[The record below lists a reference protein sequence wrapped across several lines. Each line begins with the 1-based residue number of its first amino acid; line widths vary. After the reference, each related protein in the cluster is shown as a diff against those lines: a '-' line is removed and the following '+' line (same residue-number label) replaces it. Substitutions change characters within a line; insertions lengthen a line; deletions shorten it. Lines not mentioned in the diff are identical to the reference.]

1 MGSSSLQARVLVAS
15 GEEMLARSLE
25 TILGPAGLTV
35 MQAFTGQNVLELAQ
49 HDAPDAFIL
58 DLQSPDIA
66 GLGLC
71 RALRADPHV
80 TAATPIIVITAS
92 AATRQLRLDALRAG
106 ASDLRSGTLDAE
118 EFVLDLSARLAAKFD
133 VDDARRGG
141 LTDVRTG
148 VYNAQGLERRAH
160 EVAAAAARHHAVF
173 GCAAFVPDT
182 RPGNSPDFPELGDLL
197 GRAFH
202 SESRTS
208 DAPARVAPTEFVVLA
223 PETDAAGTARLAAR
237 LARAVE
243 GAVNTNGGLPIR
255 LRAAHYALA
264 EPPTAALDP
273 LMPIQRARTALGTI
287 SAP

>member
-1 MGSSSLQARVLVAS
+1 MGSSHPQARVLVAS

-25 TILGPAGLTV
+25 TILAPAGFSV
-35 MQAFTGQNVLELAQ
+35 VQAFTGQNVLNMAQ

-71 RALRADPHV
+71 RALRTDPHV
-80 TAATPIIVITAS
+80 TVATPIIVITAS

-118 EFVLDLSARLAAKFD
+118 EFLLDLTARLGAKFD
-133 VDDARRGG
+133 VDEARRGG
-141 LTDVRTG
+141 LTDARTG
-148 VYNAQGLERRAH
+148 VYNAQGLARRAH
-160 EVAAAAARHHAVF
+160 EVAAAAARYHAVF
-173 GCAAFVPDT
+173 GCAAFAPDT
-182 RPGNSPDFPELGDLL
+182 RGASPDFPELGDLL

-202 SESRTS
+202 SEARTS

-223 PETDAAGTARLAAR
+223 PETGAAGTARLAER

-243 GAVNTNGGLPIR
+243 RAVNTNGGLPIR
-255 LRAAHYALA
+255 LRTAYYALA
-264 EPPTAALDP
+264 EPPTASLDP
-273 LMPIQRARTALGTI
+273 LMPVQRARAGLGTI